1 MGVCLQGMIVKKS
14 LGVFGGVAI
23 AALAFFF
30 TKQIVQRN
38 DFWANNETEATT
50 DNSPEDNEL
59 PLCYEV
65 PWIDGQQELPV
76 TPAGNNGEFEWAIPI
91 GFLAGEFEFLP
102 NIMERYQNQ
111 LGPLTELTEIVLYA
125 EPGGI
130 DFGKAFL
137 SACNGYTSIGFRLS
151 FYPPHEGTFEVG
163 LYDSIP
169 TGYKF
174 EFINLTYY
182 RRKDGC
188 LNILRNAFPG
198 GFWIKEDDISG
209 SLAPLSFGEYMLEER
224 FRTWRIFGYH
234 QDDLRISPS
243 DDSEVVLSLDESR
256 HVIWDY
262 TGDFTDYWAEVV
274 IYEVTSK
281 NLGGCYANEEVLANW
296 NGNQW
301 TGWLRVF
308 GEGGQ
313 FNPDFFISSS
323 QGAGFSENIGVHNSC

>member
-1 MGVCLQGMIVKKS
+1 
-14 LGVFGGVAI
+14 
-23 AALAFFF
+23 
-30 TKQIVQRN
+30 
-38 DFWANNETEATT
+38 EAE
-50 DNSPEDNEL
+50 S
-59 PLCYEV
+59 
-65 PWIDGQQELPV
+65 
-76 TPAGNNGEFEWAIPI
+76 
-91 GFLAGEFEFLP
+91 
-102 NIMERYQNQ
+102 
-111 LGPLTELTEIVLYA
+111 
-125 EPGGI
+125 
-130 DFGKAFL
+130 
-137 SACNGYTSIGFRLS
+137 
-151 FYPPHEGTFEVG
+151 
-163 LYDSIP
+163 YDSIS

-174 EFINLTYY
+174 QVENLTYY
-182 RRKDGC
+182 QYEDGYF
-188 LNILRNAFPG
+188 NILRNSYLG
-198 GFWIKEDDISG
+198 GFWIDGDDIEDA
-209 SLAPLSFGEYMLEER
+209 LAPMSFGEYVRDER
-224 FRTWRIFGYH
+224 FRTWRIFGYQ
-234 QDDLRISPS
+234 QDSLRISPS